1 VQSKPL
7 TGVGLWSGGLR
18 RHPDDAEIR
27 AAAAELEE
35 LGYAALFIPGG
46 PVAAADVFPAIVR
59 LLDSTRSIPVV
70 TGILSIWMND
80 ASSVASFF
88 AETEQSHPGRLI
100 TGLGVSH
107 APLVDRDDPG
117 RYTKPLTAMRAYLDE
132 LDASD
137 PPVPKE
143 RRLLAALAPKMLEL
157 SRERA
162 LGAHPYF
169 VPVAHTRYARE
180 QLGPDP
186 VLAVEQAVLL
196 ETDPV
201 VAREHARKHMA
212 PYLTLPNYVQN
223 ILRHGYAEEDVAD
236 GGSDRL
242 VDEIVCWG
250 DEEAIGARI
259 AAHRE
264 AGADHVCLQ
273 VVGPLDQGLPL
284 DDWRRLAV
292 LTG

>member
-1 VQSKPL
+1 
-7 TGVGLWSGGLR
+7 
-18 RHPDDAEIR
+18 
-27 AAAAELEE
+27 
-35 LGYAALFIPGG
+35 
-46 PVAAADVFPAIVR
+46 
-59 LLDSTRSIPVV
+59 
-70 TGILSIWMND
+70 
-80 ASSVASFF
+80 
-88 AETEQSHPGRLI
+88 
-100 TGLGVSH
+100 
-107 APLVDRDDPG
+107 
-117 RYTKPLTAMRAYLDE
+117 
-132 LDASD
+132 
-137 PPVPKE
+137 VPKE